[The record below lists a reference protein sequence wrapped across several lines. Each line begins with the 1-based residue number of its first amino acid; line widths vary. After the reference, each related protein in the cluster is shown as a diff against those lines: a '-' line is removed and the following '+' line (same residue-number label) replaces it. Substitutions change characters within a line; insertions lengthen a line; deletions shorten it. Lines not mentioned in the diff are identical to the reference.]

1 MQRPS
6 LGAGRFL
13 VHLLWNAVICRQMPM
28 IVSLNRLQ
36 NCVISMRLIFNGAY
50 RAFCRVNPAL
60 VVGENI
66 LTFTVRVGGQD
77 SSMWQSIV
85 ELVVDTQFTIGAL
98 DFALKRPEIGSFRF
112 AITTKKNAVQCL
124 TNSVTLD

>member
-1 MQRPS
+1 MKQPKVQSR
-6 LGAGRFL
+6 LFNR
-13 VHLLWNAVICRQMPM
+13 VHLLWQRIPWNPPLIAC
-28 IVSLNRLQ
+28 

-50 RAFCRVNPAL
+50 SAFCRVNPAL

-66 LTFTVRVGGQD
+66 FTFIVRVGVQD
-77 SSMWQSIV
+77 SSMWQSTV